1 MVTKETYTT
10 GTVILIKPETARRV
24 GCVIKKPSSPDSD
37 GKYRVKAGTPL
48 YTSEA
53 LTEVGIDRSKA
64 LSDTED
70 VGSAAGVL
78 YEDVV
83 FKDKEKEA
91 NGTLVINGMVDYL
104 KLDSTV
110 QSKITTGVE
119 TKLPHI
125 QFVRG
130 RAD

>member
-24 GCVIKKPSSPDSD
+24 GCVIKKPSLPDSD

-64 LSDTED
+64 LSDTEGG
-70 VGSAAGVL
+70 GSAAGVL

-83 FKDKEKEA
+83 FKDKEGEA

-110 QSKITTGVE
+110 QAKITTDVE